1 LSILA
6 LRSGTLILV
15 SLFSKTLKS
24 FCFQICW
31 WWVYLMTWR
40 LFQKRF
46 TCTTLVIYV
55 FIIIAGSTS
64 PAGGLS
70 VLETN
75 YVFIIIA
82 GSTSPAGGLSVLE
95 TNYVFIIIAG
105 STSPAGGLSVLET
118 IYVFIIIAGSTSPAG
133 GLSVLE
139 TIFHPRNEI
148 NIVYFFSFFLFFW

>member
-1 LSILA
+1 MSILA

-15 SLFSKTLKS
+15 SLFSKTFKS

-46 TCTTLVIYV
+46 MCISLGIYV

-64 PAGGLS
+64 PAGW
-70 VLETN
+70 
-75 YVFIIIA
+75 
-82 GSTSPAGGLSVLE
+82 
-95 TNYVFIIIAG
+95 
-105 STSPAGGLSVLET
+105 LSVLET

-148 NIVYFFSFFLFFW
+148 NIIYFFFLNFFGNFHFLQTLQTILNNYTTRQNILENYNITL

>member
-1 LSILA
+1 MSILA

-70 VLETN
+70 VLET
-75 YVFIIIA
+75 
-82 GSTSPAGGLSVLE
+82 
-95 TNYVFIIIAG
+95 
-105 STSPAGGLSVLET
+105 

-148 NIVYFFSFFLFFW
+148 NIVYFFFFFFFFGNFHFLQTLQTILNNYTTRQNILANYNITL